1 MTENNMNP
9 TQNGSPFWL
18 KVVKELGALGI
29 VGGMAYYILVNHEQS
44 TVRNSEMI
52 ANVMRENTQAVQEL
66 TISIKTWNL
75 GQAKRPEAANIQR
88 P

>member
-1 MTENNMNP
+1 MTENSK
-9 TQNGSPFWL
+9 NGSPFWL

-44 TVRNSEMI
+44 TVRNAEMLTST
-52 ANVMRENTQAVQEL
+52 MQENTKAIQEL

-75 GQAKRPEAANIQR
+75 GQTRKPEAVNIQR